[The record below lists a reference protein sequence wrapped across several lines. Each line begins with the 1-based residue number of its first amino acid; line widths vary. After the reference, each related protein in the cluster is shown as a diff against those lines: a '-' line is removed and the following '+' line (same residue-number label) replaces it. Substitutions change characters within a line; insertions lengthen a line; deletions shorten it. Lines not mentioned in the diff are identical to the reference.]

1 MWCLVRRGPRLLPLL
16 VGGGGVGRL
25 PWLGVS
31 WDGLRGGWWVVGAL
45 LGPEGTGMGGFSP
58 LWVGSLLCVLS
69 CGAGL
74 LLYRFGVGGP
84 LVGAVGVRGGWW
96 CGVGVCLLFENCT
109 VDASIFVAKFL
120 RAHGGCLGTRS
131 R

>member
-1 MWCLVRRGPRLLPLL
+1 MWCLVRRDTHRLLSF

-25 PWLGVS
+25 PWVGVS

-84 LVGAVGVRGGWW
+84 LWGLLVFVVGG
-96 CGVGVCLLFENCT
+96 GVGLVSVCCLRT
-109 VDASIFVAKFL
+109 AQWTRASLWLSF
-120 RAHGGCLGTRS
+120 
-131 R
+131 